1 MKYAVLIARILLGL
15 AFVATGVMNILHMN
29 KQAMPGD
36 AGLFLSL
43 LSTHGYMT
51 VVALVMLVGG
61 LLLLVGR
68 FVPLGLTLLGPV
80 IVNIFLFHAFFAPS
94 GLPVALLLVA
104 FEAFLIFAY
113 RLAFRGLFS
122 AGPEVL
128 GSPKL

>member
-1 MKYAVLIARILLGL
+1 MKYAVLTARILLGL
-15 AFVATGVMNILHMN
+15 AMLAAGVMNILHLN
-29 KQAMPGD
+29 RQSMPGD

-43 LSTHGYMT
+43 LATHGYMT
-51 VVALVMLVGG
+51 VVALVMVVGG

-80 IVNIFLFHAFFAPS
+80 VVNILLFHLLLAHA
-94 GLPVALLLVA
+94 GLPIALLVVALEL
-104 FEAFLIFAY
+104 FLIFAY
-113 RLAFRGLFS
+113 RLAFRGVFS